1 MDHLFTP
8 EDYIAIACQ
17 VKSELRRRMRG
28 LRAALS
34 SETRGEKSVL
44 VVESLARHEVFA
56 GVRTVGL
63 YAPMVHRCELD
74 IDPLFA
80 ILRQR
85 GIDVA
90 YPRVLEDGGLAF
102 YRVESLSV
110 LEERGNG
117 FREPADDEG
126 TRIEALDAIVV
137 PAVGADL
144 QGNRLGYGG
153 GAYDRAL
160 ASFAERP
167 RTIAVLYDFQ
177 VLVEVPQLATDV
189 PVDWVLTDRRVFHCG
204 TPQI

>member
-34 SETRGEKSVL
+34 SETRDEKSVL

-102 YRVESLSV
+102 H
-110 LEERGNG
+110 
-117 FREPADDEG
+117 
-126 TRIEALDAIVV
+126 
-137 PAVGADL
+137 
-144 QGNRLGYGG
+144 
-153 GAYDRAL
+153 
-160 ASFAERP
+160 FANP
-167 RTIAVLYDFQ
+167 RTMRARESRPSTPSSFRPLGRIYREIAWDTGEGPTTGRWHRSPSGHAPLRFSTTSKYSWRFHN
-177 VLVEVPQLATDV
+177 LLPTCPSIGFSPTGAFFTAGL
-189 PVDWVLTDRRVFHCG
+189 RRFKKFPG
-204 TPQI
+204 